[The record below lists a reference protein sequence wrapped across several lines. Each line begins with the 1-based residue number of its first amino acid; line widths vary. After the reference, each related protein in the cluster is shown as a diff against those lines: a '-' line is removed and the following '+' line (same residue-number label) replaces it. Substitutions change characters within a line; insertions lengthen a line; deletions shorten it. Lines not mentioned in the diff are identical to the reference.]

1 MPNRSELLIN
11 IGKRIRQLR
20 KEQKLTILALAS
32 LCATSEKHLGQL
44 ERGKSNITLELLVQ
58 IAEVLKVSPQ
68 SLLIEEKENL
78 QNFESNKK
86 NTSDM
91 KKIIYTLIDNADE
104 KSLERIYKVVLACK
118 D

>member
-1 MPNRSELLIN
+1 MPKQSELLIN

-32 LCATSEKHLGQL
+32 LCSTSEKHLGQL
-44 ERGKSNITLELLVQ
+44 ERGKSNITLELLIQ

-68 SLLIEEKENL
+68 NLLQDE
-78 QNFESNKK
+78 K
-86 NTSDM
+86 NTFNNCDAKIKNSKEM
-91 KKIIYTLIDNADE
+91 KKIIHTIIDNADD
-104 KSLERIYKVVLACK
+104 KNLERLYKVVLACK